1 MISIFYFSYTNQL
14 RKASAYYYVAYSAGV
29 ILSFGWIMDR
39 LMYVIIEKKSIVPE
53 EHQALQRI
61 GKAICSRGLKE
72 YTENLYSSLR
82 RITEEFENIYETERL
97 GDQFL
102 KSIDKCNELPD
113 RQNVAD
119 QLLIILHDIALNN
132 Q

>member
-1 MISIFYFSYTNQL
+1 MTNRL
-14 RKASAYYYVAYSAGV
+14 CKASAYYYVAYSAGV

-39 LMYVIIEKKSIVPE
+39 LMCVIIEKKSIVPE

-61 GKAICSRGLKE
+61 GKAICSRDDLKE
-72 YTENLYSSLR
+72 IIEKMYSSLT
-82 RITEEFENIYETERL
+82 RITEEFENVCENERL
-97 GDQFL
+97 GDKFL
-102 KSIDKCNELPD
+102 KVIDKYNELPD